1 MISQDLEE
9 MNMNKTVA
17 TLLIS
22 GSLLL
27 LAGCASTSD
36 QFEAYVQNG
45 DYSKAIEAYTTEIQ
59 GNAAMELDADEFLST
74 YLDDKWNQYLTE
86 ELDSSEFDV
95 TMATY
100 QKLVEAIPIAD
111 YENIQQEY
119 ATVEQARA
127 AYSEGME
134 AMEDKDYVGAISTLT
149 GIPETADETYAD
161 AQEQLEQAKSA
172 YCEEILEIANESI
185 AESDYDSAISV
196 VQEAE
201 NLIGP
206 IDAFTT
212 FYKETYTEKY
222 ETEIANAAEASDFAT
237 ILKLY
242 EEATENSYVTIS
254 STMTSTYANSI
265 DQYRQ
270 SIITQSID
278 TYKESGFAEAN
289 AVVSEGLEQLPGDE
303 KLVRLSELYLSCSP
317 VKLNDIEEMDRS
329 KFYDTDERVTNK
341 YGDNITASYYTAS
354 YYGSYKGDHHGKFF
368 TNGKYTTFEF
378 SILTENFDTTYEISI
393 SGENGAIFDSGE
405 ISWEEGLKLFS
416 VDITG
421 IKQLVISV
429 NVIEGEKVY
438 LGEEQLYR
446 TLTDEDFAEFL

>member
-1 MISQDLEE
+1 MKK
-9 MNMNKTVA
+9 MVA
-17 TLLIS
+17 TLLITS
-22 GSLLL
+22 CLLL

-119 ATVEQARA
+119 ATVEQARD

-134 AMEDKDYVGAISTLT
+134 ALEDKDYVGAISTLT
-149 GIPETADETYAD
+149 GIPKTADETYAD
-161 AQEQLEQAKSA
+161 AQEQLEQVKSA
-172 YCEEILEIANESI
+172 YCEEILDIANESV
-185 AESDYDSAISV
+185 AEGDYDAAISV
-196 VQEAE
+196 VQEAD

-254 STMTSTYANSI
+254 STMTSTYATSV

-278 TYKESGFAEAN
+278 TYKESGFSDAN
-289 AVVSEGLEQLPGDE
+289 AIVNEGLTLIPGDETLSELSQLYISCTPISLTSIETLDTSMWWNDEKAVVSNIYDDSLE
-303 KLVRLSELYLSCSP
+303 
-317 VKLNDIEEMDRS
+317 
-329 KFYDTDERVTNK
+329 
-341 YGDNITASYYTAS
+341 ASYYVLHGGTQYS
-354 YYGSYKGDHHGKFF
+354 TFFLGKNYTNLDISFLTTTNSGD
-368 TNGKYTTFEF
+368 YQ
-378 SILTENFDTTYEISI
+378 I
-393 SGENGAIFDSGE
+393 
-405 ISWEEGLKLFS
+405 
-416 VDITG
+416 
-421 IKQLVISV
+421 
-429 NVIEGEKVY
+429 VIEGDGLELYNSGLIDWEKGKQSLSIDVS
-438 LGEEQLYR
+438 GINQLTISTVQER
-446 TLTDEDFAEFL
+446 TIGYIYIGDDHLYKVLTDEDFAEFL